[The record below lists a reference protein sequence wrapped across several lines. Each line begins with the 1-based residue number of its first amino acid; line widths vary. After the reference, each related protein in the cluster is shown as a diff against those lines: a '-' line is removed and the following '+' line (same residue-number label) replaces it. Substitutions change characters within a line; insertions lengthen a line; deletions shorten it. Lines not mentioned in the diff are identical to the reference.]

1 MRKFF
6 LIPLIIFILQI
17 GNANSAPII
26 SGISTNKIDIDT
38 NFSGA
43 EVLLFGAKG
52 VAGNIIVTIRGPKK
66 NYVVNKKDK
75 FLGVWYNKDRL
86 KFKDAYSY
94 YGLFSSNNDK
104 EVDKNLLSQLEIG
117 EDQIQFSISGDN
129 EIAKSEFKVEFIN
142 KLEKKNLYFSHPNS
156 IEFLNE
162 TLFKMI
168 LKFPKNISHG
178 IYVVDIYLVDESNLI
193 AFQSIP
199 INVNQV
205 GISSQINQFAYNN
218 SVLYGICAI
227 LMAVFAGFLANFI
240 FVRLFRK

>member
-1 MRKFF
+1 MKKLF

-17 GNANSAPII
+17 SNASSSPII
-26 SGISTNKIDIDT
+26 SGISANEVDIDT
-38 NFSGA
+38 KFSGA

-66 NYVVNKKDK
+66 NYLVNKKDK

-94 YGLFSSNNDK
+94 YAFFSSNSDK

-117 EDQIQFSISGDN
+117 KEQIQFNISGDK
-129 EIAKSEFKVEFIN
+129 EISESEFKVEFID
-142 KLEKKNLYFSHPNS
+142 KLEKKNLYVSHPDS

-162 TLFKMI
+162 TLFKVM

-178 IYVVDIYLVDESNLI
+178 VYVVDIYLVDGENLI

-199 INVNQV
+199 ISVNQV

-218 SVLYGICAI
+218 AVLYGIFAI
-227 LMAVFAGFLANFI
+227 LIAVVAGFLANFI